1 MSQRIE
7 KVNELL
13 KHEISQLLLK
23 EVDFN
28 SILVTITNVDT
39 SKDLRQAKIKLSVI
53 PLEKSEDVLKI
64 IKRNIFQLQHGL
76 NKKLHMKPLPRIRFE
91 IDQTEVKAQRIEE
104 ILHKMKRG

>member
-7 KVNELL
+7 KINELL

-23 EVDFN
+23 EVDFSN
-28 SILVTITNVDT
+28 ILVTITNVDT
-39 SKDLRQAKIKLSVI
+39 SKDLRQAKIKLTVI
-53 PLEKSEDVLKI
+53 PLEKGEDVLKI
-64 IKRNIFQLQHGL
+64 IKRNIFQLQQKL

-104 ILHKMKRG
+104 ILHKMKKG

>member
-23 EVDFN
+23 EVDFSN
-28 SILVTITNVDT
+28 ILVTITNVDT

-53 PLEKSEDVLKI
+53 PLGKGEDVLKI
-64 IKRNIFQLQHGL
+64 IKRNIFQLQHEL

-104 ILHKMKRG
+104 ILHKIKKG

>member
-1 MSQRIE
+1 MSQRIK

-23 EVDFN
+23 EIDFSN
-28 SILVTITNVDT
+28 ILVTITNIDT

-53 PLEKSEDVLKI
+53 PLGKSEDVLKI
-64 IKRNIFQLQHGL
+64 IKRNIFQLQREL
-76 NKKLHMKPLPRIRFE
+76 NRKLHMKPLPRIRFE

-104 ILHKMKRG
+104 ILHKMKKG